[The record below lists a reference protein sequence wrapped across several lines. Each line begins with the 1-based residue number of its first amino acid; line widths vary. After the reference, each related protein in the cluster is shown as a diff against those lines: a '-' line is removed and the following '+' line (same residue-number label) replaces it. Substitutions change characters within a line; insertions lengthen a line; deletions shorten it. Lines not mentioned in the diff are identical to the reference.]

1 MSFNRISFKI
11 DDLIKELPNEIPISK
26 LTAPLEEKLK
36 LSKINS
42 TNNDIFKIKETTSGE
57 ESVSIFFTQGNQT
70 IYISIFGPREMKI
83 REKANGQY
91 AKIELYVKY
100 SLDIAQNLQE
110 SINKKIKKSTKDMIL
125 RTSYPKCQITININI
140 FNISSL
146 VDEYEIIPIIFNGI
160 MSALCLS
167 GINIRMFCLA
177 KAFLLEEKCMLIM
190 EINDNDKD
198 EDKEENYI
206 IYDFISEKELDMNY
220 FEKIVKEGKN
230 ELKNMNNN
238 LKNYIYKKLINNLN
252 F

>member
-36 LSKINS
+36 LSKIN
-42 TNNDIFKIKETTSGE
+42 TTKNDIFKIKETTSGE

-100 SLDIAQNLQE
+100 SMDIAQNLQE
-110 SINKKIKKSTKDMIL
+110 SINKKIKKFTKDMIL

-238 LKNYIYKKLINNLN
+238 LKNYIYKKLINN
-252 F
+252 

>member
-70 IYISIFGPREMKI
+70 IFISIFGPREMKI

-110 SINKKIKKSTKDMIL
+110 SINKKIKKFTKDMIL

-238 LKNYIYKKLINNLN
+238 LKNYIYKKLINN
-252 F
+252 

>member
-100 SLDIAQNLQE
+100 SMDIAQNLQE
-110 SINKKIKKSTKDMIL
+110 SINKKIKKFTKDMIL

-177 KAFLLEEKCMLIM
+177 KAFLSEEKCMLIM

-238 LKNYIYKKLINNLN
+238 LKNYIYKKLINN
-252 F
+252 

>member
-1 MSFNRISFKI
+1 MSFNRISFKL

-100 SLDIAQNLQE
+100 SMDIAQNLQE
-110 SINKKIKKSTKDMIL
+110 SINKKIKKFTKDMIL
-125 RTSYPKCQITININI
+125 RTSYPKCQITLNINI

-146 VDEYEIIPIIFNGI
+146 IDEYEIIPIIFNGI

-167 GINIRMFCLA
+167 GINIRMLCLA
-177 KAFLLEEKCMLIM
+177 KSFFSDEKCIIIM
-190 EINDNDKD
+190 EMNDKD
-198 EDKEENYI
+198 EDKDDNYI
-206 IYDFISEKELDMNY
+206 IYDFISEGELDMNK
-220 FEKIVKEGKN
+220 FEEIVKEGNKA
-230 ELKNMNNN
+230 LKTMNKN
-238 LKNYIYKKLINNLN
+238 LKNYIYKKILNN
-252 F
+252 

>member
-100 SLDIAQNLQE
+100 SMDIAQNLQE
-110 SINKKIKKSTKDMIL
+110 SINKKIKKFTKDMIL

-177 KAFLLEEKCMLIM
+177 KAFLSEEKCMLIM

-206 IYDFISEKELDMNY
+206 IYDCISEKELDMNY

-238 LKNYIYKKLINNLN
+238 LKNYIYKKLINN
-252 F
+252 

>member
-11 DDLIKELPNEIPISK
+11 DDLIKELQNEIPISK

-100 SLDIAQNLQE
+100 SMDIAQNLQE
-110 SINKKIKKSTKDMIL
+110 SINKKIKKFTKDMIL

-177 KAFLLEEKCMLIM
+177 KAFLLEEKCVLIM

-238 LKNYIYKKLINNLN
+238 LKNYIYKKLINN
-252 F
+252 

>member
-1 MSFNRISFKI
+1 MSFNRVSFKI
-11 DDLIKELPNEIPISK
+11 DDLIQELPNEIPLSK
-26 LTAPLEEKLK
+26 LTFPLEEKLL

-42 TNNDIFKIKETTSGE
+42 QNNYLFKIKETTTGE
-57 ESVSIFFTQGNQT
+57 ESVSIFFSQGNQT

-100 SLDIAQNLQE
+100 SMEISQNLQE
-110 SINKKIKKSTKDMIL
+110 SINKKIKKFTKDMIL

-177 KAFLLEEKCMLIM
+177 KAFLSEEKCMLIM

-238 LKNYIYKKLINNLN
+238 LKNYIYKKLINN
-252 F
+252 